1 MKWLK
6 RKYAKYDNKN
16 NILTCKKLKNNEKE
30 VLLGILKN
38 STYAERPS
46 ETDLLF
52 LKKHYSK

>member
-1 MKWLK
+1 MKWL
-6 RKYAKYDNKN
+6 RSKYSKYCNKK
-16 NILTCKKLKNNEKE
+16 NILKSTNLKPKEME